1 MEFWG
6 FVGGER
12 AEEIRRQRVEEGS
25 VQFSSVQDG
34 IYALG
39 KAHMCSSLSLR
50 SFPNVTFEMVPM
62 FV

>member
-12 AEEIRRQRVEEGS
+12 GEELRRQRVER

-39 KAHMCSSLSLR
+39 KGQAKR
-50 SFPNVTFEMVPM
+50 RGEGGEKGR
-62 FV
+62 